1 MTVQTP
7 VLSEL
12 QQKDNLCGAFQ
23 AARVLRELGFE
34 GVDEDTVALRAGS
47 VLPVDPDG
55 SVPPG
60 ETSRTDYRYDLP
72 TVPPGESGTAAEP
85 LAAAIEL
92 LSDGALRAVPL
103 RGSWTAERVE
113 RLVDDADARL
123 LANIQTGPLWGTH
136 PSVETVIEEL
146 ADGDA
151 EGPPS
156 DWDVGHFVELVTLV
170 RGAGGSLV
178 LVHDSYPSFGWNARH
193 LQPPRAVA
201 AALQRGDGREG
212 GVLAVVPAEDAR
224 RIEALAAKLGLDVAT
239 WHNGTR

>member
-1 MTVQTP
+1 VTLQTP

-23 AARVLRELGFE
+23 AARVLRELGFD
-34 GVDEDTVALRAGS
+34 VDEDTVALRAGS
-47 VLPVDPDG
+47 VLPADPEG

-72 TVPPGESGTAAEP
+72 TGPPAESGTAATP
-85 LAAAIEL
+85 LAMAIES

-103 RGSWTAERVE
+103 RGSWTAELVE
-113 RLVDDADARL
+113 RLVDAADARL
-123 LANIQTGPLWGTH
+123 LANVRTGPLWGTH
-136 PSVETVIEEL
+136 PSLETVIEEL
-146 ADGDA
+146 ASGDA

-212 GVLAVVPAEDAR
+212 GVLAVVPAQGAPRVEDV
-224 RIEALAAKLGLDVAT
+224 AAELGLHVAT
-239 WHNGTR
+239 WDNGTRR